1 MATLTP
7 QSERS
12 RSYIPARPGGRHRVG
27 NRRVRE
33 NTVYALFSHTAVLV
47 GRILTRWSRDP
58 AATAETVLVPAAFL
72 VTLNIVLGNGLTQV
86 LGFSPLYASVPLV
99 AMVAATQ
106 GATVGGLGL
115 MRERDEGL
123 LSRLWVVPMHRAA
136 GLVARLTAEMIRIF
150 VATIVLGVLALVLG
164 FRFQQGFFATVA
176 WFFIPCIFGLA
187 FAILVA
193 TLALYSAKTIVVEAT
208 ALISGVL
215 MFFSTGFVPLSQYPE
230 WLQPIVKNQPLSN
243 TVEVMKGLSIGG
255 PIASPMG
262 GLLIWSLAIIVICV
276 VPMGIAYKKAC
287 TRG

>member
-1 MATLTP
+1 MTTLAP
-7 QSERS
+7 GLQRD
-12 RSYIPARPGGRHRVG
+12 RSYIPNRPGGRHRVG

-33 NTVYALFSHTAVLV
+33 NTVAALFSHSAVLI
-47 GRILTRWSRDP
+47 GRILRRWSRDP
-58 AATAETVLVPAAFL
+58 ATTAETVMVPVAFL

-123 LSRLWVVPMHRAA
+123 LARLWVVPMHRAA
-136 GLVARLTAEMIRIF
+136 GLVARLSAEMIRI
-150 VATIVLGVLALVLG
+150 VAATVVLGCTGMVLG
-164 FRFQQGFFATVA
+164 FRFQQGFFATVF
-176 WFFIPCIFGLA
+176 WFFIPTIFGLA

-208 ALISGVL
+208 ALISGLL

-230 WLQPIVKNQPLSN
+230 WLQPIVRNQPLSN

-255 PIASPMG
+255 PVASPMA
-262 GLLIWSLAIIVICV
+262 GLLTWSLVIIAICV